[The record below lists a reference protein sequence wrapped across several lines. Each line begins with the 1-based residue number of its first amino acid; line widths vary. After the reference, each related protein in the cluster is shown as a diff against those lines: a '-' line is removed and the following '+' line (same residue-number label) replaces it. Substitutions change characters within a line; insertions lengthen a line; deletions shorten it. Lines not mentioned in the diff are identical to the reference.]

1 MPLGRQDRERRTF
14 MAEKKRNLER
24 YSEKGQK
31 KLKKKIKNLHPAT
44 KAVAVICLI
53 LGIAIGAG
61 VCLLTFQNDRFVL
74 KGETQ
79 FSLKVGD
86 EPYTYREEGVEAVC
100 FGMDVSGKS
109 YAVPSQGITV
119 NEDGS
124 FTIPTDK
131 EGVYT
136 ITYTVDAFKFGEKAP
151 NGQIKRIRVFTVDVA
166 ETDGRGEQAEEVAG

>member
-1 MPLGRQDRERRTF
+1 
-14 MAEKKRNLER
+14 MAEKSSNWDN
-24 YSEKGQK
+24 YSKKGQK
-31 KLKKKIKNLHPAT
+31 KIGKKIKNLHPAT

-61 VCLLTFQNDRFVL
+61 SCLLIFQNDHFVL

-79 FSLKVGD
+79 VSLKVGD
-86 EPYTYREEGVEAVC
+86 APYTYREEGVDAVC
-100 FGMDVSGKS
+100 FGMDVSGKA
-109 YAVPSQGITV
+109 YTVPSEGITV

-136 ITYTVDAFKFGEKAP
+136 LTYTVDAFKFGEKAP

-166 ETDGRGEQAEEVAG
+166 ETDGRGETEEVAG